1 MPLPAMHWRFV
12 PVNVKNRIGPEL
24 SLRGPKGAVAISQY
38 TAESQAGSGEN
49 VTAFPR
55 LPRRFAPRNDKPVCL
70 TPPNYYCNTCDCL
83 WRSLSAATDAIG
95 AYHFTLTSMGRKC
108 LPEIATG
115 AKRPRNDKSGSLAP
129 LNLCRLICDRPW
141 RSMSAA
147 ANMVFRHAKGALRI
161 CSAPG

>member
-55 LPRRFAPRNDKPVCL
+55 LPRRFAPRNDTSGECRSAPAPSCGLMILYKAL
-70 TPPNYYCNTCDCL
+70 TERPWQLQVLGYLRQTHTPC
-83 WRSLSAATDAIG
+83 R
-95 AYHFTLTSMGRKC
+95 GR
-108 LPEIATG
+108 
-115 AKRPRNDKSGSLAP
+115 RPR
-129 LNLCRLICDRPW
+129 RPFGI
-141 RSMSAA
+141 AFEFA
-147 ANMVFRHAKGALRI
+147 GVFLLSNRALRD
-161 CSAPG
+161 CHGRRAPSQ